1 MGTAVR
7 TALTRAALVTFLA
20 TAAWWTVGFGR
31 AMADT
36 PVTATPSQ
44 VADQLFV
51 AGDVARLSVVPS
63 GTESVALERILQ
75 QLYADNPSL
84 SSSDAVSD
92 IQGLQQALSASGAP
106 STATLTV
113 MPGNQRI
120 LTILDALESSS
131 PPAPVALAIT
141 TVARDALM
149 QSSAALVSDGQY
161 FDASADTLSTLTAAN
176 LSPARV
182 LEATV
187 ALGASNPSFA
197 QARDTLWASV
207 SHEHI
212 GDDTQQLL
220 SENPAL
226 QNAGINALVSGLSN
240 GSFSSQETTL
250 LSTIG
255 SDETQI
261 ENQTCTPGG
270 PPPTPGSGQQP
281 SCTGG
286 ALHDAEL
293 VAAACPNGI
302 SSSDPAC
309 QGQVNAVSGD
319 PQQEASVI
327 AAEETAAT
335 AAGGLLGYANGQ
347 LQIAEQAAAQT
358 SAQVAN
364 DENAYLTAQTIM
376 GDVKFGE
383 DVVSLGATLAADT
396 IDPVQAISG
405 LFSVVNDAI
414 GFGLNAPDPNQ
425 IIITG
430 IQNISQQIS
439 DFEQYT
445 QSAFTAI
452 SAQLA
457 GLSGQIAQQTYA
469 LSMQLTNAQDQITQ
483 LSTAIANLQDSVDRL
498 ESEVQSLFAA
508 NANNDLSRLT
518 RESLGYEAV
527 NGQPLPPGTF
537 ATSADDLLQDA
548 SGTAVSQTVLASPG
562 PFDALDGDS
571 QLTLGGSDPLNTN
584 INYFNYFPELVSD
597 SPTGPFTG
605 APLTSGCAANANG
618 SLCLPN
624 PAFWASA
631 SRAFAQLLLEN
642 PQYVTSARL
651 TQLNSLI
658 QDGTTVQS
666 ALAQIT
672 ANDAGADPGGTGSK
686 LLDGLLGYYTYWA
699 YEQHPEGTPP
709 SLQQA
714 ILNVET
720 SYLSGRQ
727 VPGENVSFAN
737 VEPWSGVS
745 QTPDYTGLLQEPQF
759 NNVQLCDTNEHSASG
774 NSTLP
779 KLSTALVQN
788 VPADLLNAARV
799 GVGNITVCWTAEF
812 DNGSPGAGNTG
823 NLTMNLI
830 FFGNVPQTA
839 PNGNTYTQ
847 PYEIA
852 YLTTD
857 QPVRDQ
863 YSGDGVSDAIATV
876 AQGWQAAAGGTD
888 LSTSLTP
895 VSGTIPQENFT
906 AVDGYD
912 DPQTEAILTS
922 LQQGIYSDILA
933 GGSSLTTGTS
943 GDTDVMAAAQR
954 LDGASSLLE
963 DYVRLGFSQALAS
976 DDNLQELINGAESD
990 VFAYPGLNLFGTG
1003 QLDGVPAEL
1012 IHYYQQAQ
1020 NSPGIFDPAID
1031 VHGFAKAVKAR
1042 ARALTTAL
1050 AAYVQTGR
1058 ASGQSASD
1066 GGALAESSPVVA
1078 STLARLRL
1086 SSDVLTDE
1094 LSGAL
1099 SYPGTATTTGTA
1111 TGATPPSPGAS
1122 STTTPTN
1129 PQGTTPNA
1137 STTRPVT
1144 VTIRCGA
1151 SKCLDRVTA
1160 TVTELL
1166 RHGKVVAVGA
1176 TGRVP
1181 RGETKRTVVV
1191 ATMTL
1196 TVAARKSHQVTVSL
1210 NATGRALLARFGKL
1224 PITIT
1229 VYQQQGKKPARA
1241 IATYSRTIV
1250 RG

>member
-7 TALTRAALVTFLA
+7 AALVRGALVTLLV

-36 PVTATPSQ
+36 PVTATPAQ

-63 GTESVALERILQ
+63 GTESVVEERILQ
-75 QLYADNPSL
+75 QLYANNPSL
-84 SSSDAVSD
+84 SSSAAVSD
-92 IQGLQQALSASGAP
+92 IQGLQQALSAAGAP

-120 LTILDALESSS
+120 LTILDALEASS

-141 TVARDALM
+141 TVARDALS

-161 FDASADTLSTLTAAN
+161 FDASADTLSTLTAAA

-187 ALGASNPSFA
+187 ALGASNSAFA
-197 QARDTLWASV
+197 QARDALWASA

-212 GDDTQQLL
+212 GDNTQQLL

-240 GSFSSQETTL
+240 GSFSSSETTL

-255 SDETQI
+255 SAETQI
-261 ENQTCTPGG
+261 EDQTCTPGG
-270 PPPTPGSGQQP
+270 PPPAPGSGQQP
-281 SCTGG
+281 SCSGG

-302 SSSDPAC
+302 SSSDPTC
-309 QGQVNAVSGD
+309 QSQVNSVSGD
-319 PQQEASVI
+319 PQQEANVI
-327 AAEETAAT
+327 SAEETAAT

-452 SAQLA
+452 SSQLA

-518 RESLGYEAV
+518 RESLGYAAV
-527 NGQPLPPGTF
+527 NGQPLPQGTF
-537 ATSADDLLQDA
+537 ATAADDLLQDA
-548 SGTAVSQTVLASPG
+548 SGTAVSQTVLTSPG
-562 PFDALDGDS
+562 PFDATDADS

-584 INYFNYFPELVSD
+584 INYFNFFPQLVSD
-597 SPTGPFTG
+597 SPTGPFTS
-605 APLTSGCAANANG
+605 APLTSGCAANASG

-624 PAFWASA
+624 PAFWASS

-658 QDGTTVQS
+658 QDGTTVQN
-666 ALAQIT
+666 ALAQIS
-672 ANDAGADPGGTGSK
+672 ANDAGSDPGGTGSK
-686 LLDGLLGYYTYWA
+686 LLDGLLNYYEYWA
-699 YEQHPEGTPP
+699 YGQHPEGTPP
-709 SLQQA
+709 SVQQA
-714 ILNVET
+714 ILNVE
-720 SYLSGRQ
+720 SAYLGGRQ
-727 VPGENVSFAN
+727 VPNQSVSFAN
-737 VEPWSGVS
+737 VAPWSGVS
-745 QTPDYTGLLQEPQF
+745 QTPDYAGLLQESQF
-759 NNVQLCDTNEHSASG
+759 TNVQLCNPSFHSASG

-779 KLSTALVQN
+779 KLSASILSA

-799 GVGNITVCWTAEF
+799 GVGNITACWTAAYE
-812 DNGSPGAGNTG
+812 NGSPGVGNTG
-823 NLTMNLI
+823 ELTMSLI
-830 FFGNVPQTA
+830 FFGNIPQTA
-839 PNGNTYTQ
+839 ENGNTYTQ

-852 YLTTD
+852 YLNTD
-857 QPVRDQ
+857 QPVEDQ
-863 YSGDGVSDAIATV
+863 YNGDGSSDAIATV
-876 AQGWQAAAGGTD
+876 AQGWQAASGGTD
-888 LSTSLTP
+888 LSNDLAP
-895 VSGTIPQENFT
+895 ESGVIPQVNFT
-906 AVDGYD
+906 TVEGYD
-912 DPQTEAILTS
+912 DPKTEAILTS

-933 GGSSLTTGTS
+933 GGSSLTSGTS
-943 GDTDVMAAAQR
+943 LDTDVAAAAKG
-954 LDGASSLLE
+954 LDGASSLLA

-1012 IHYYQQAQ
+1012 IHYYQEAQ
-1020 NSPGIFDPAID
+1020 NSPGIFDPATD
-1031 VHGFAKAVKAR
+1031 VHGFVKALK
-1042 ARALTTAL
+1042 ARVSALRTSL
-1050 AAYVQTGR
+1050 ASYVQTGR

-1066 GGALAESSPVVA
+1066 GGSLSESGPVIA

-1086 SSDVLTDE
+1086 SADVLSDE
-1094 LSGAL
+1094 LSGTLA
-1099 SYPGTATTTGTA
+1099 YPGTATTAGTPTGSTPPSTGTA
-1111 TGATPPSPGAS
+1111 S
-1122 STTTPTN
+1122 TTPTS
-1129 PQGTTPNA
+1129 PQTPTSKT
-1137 STTRPVT
+1137 STPRPVT
-1144 VTIRCGA
+1144 VTVHCGPT
-1151 SKCLDRVTA
+1151 KCLDRVTT

-1166 RHGKVVAVGA
+1166 RRGKVVALTA

-1181 RGETKRTVVV
+1181 HGETKRSVVV
-1191 ATMTL
+1191 ATMTI
-1196 TVAARKSHQVTVSL
+1196 TVAARKSHPVTVSL
-1210 NATGRALLARFGKL
+1210 NATGRSLLSRFGKL

-1229 VYQQQGKKPARA
+1229 VYQQQGKKRARV
-1241 IATYSRTIV
+1241 IATYSRTIA